1 MITFPEYQKI
11 ALSFP
16 ETTEQPHFDN
26 PSFRFKNKIFATY
39 WTKDNKA
46 MVKLSLND
54 QSVFCSYNSEIFYPV
69 NGKWGA
75 QGATFVNMDLVRK
88 DMFKDALRC
97 AYNEISRGKVST
109 KRK

>member
-1 MITFPEYQKI
+1 MITFKEYQEI

-16 ETTEQPHFDN
+16 EVTEQPHFDN

-39 WTKDNKA
+39 WTNDNKA

-54 QSVFCSYNSEIFYPV
+54 QSVFCSYDHEIFYPV
-69 NGKWGA
+69 SGKWGA
-75 QGATFVNMDLVRK
+75 LGATFVNLKLVRK

-97 AYNEISRGKVST
+97 AYDEISRSGVSM
-109 KRK
+109 KKK

>member
-1 MITFPEYQKI
+1 MITFKEYQKI

-16 ETTEQPHFDN
+16 EVTEQPHFDN

-54 QSVFCSYNSEIFYPV
+54 QSVFCSYNNEIFYPV

-75 QGATFVNMDLVRK
+75 QGATFVNMDLVRN
-88 DMFKDALRC
+88 DMFKDALKC
-97 AYNEISRGKVST
+97 AYNEISRTKVST
-109 KRK
+109 KPK